1 MVIKGIFDLED
12 VCDVVCFGVD
22 GIVVFNYG
30 GCQLDGV
37 FFFVCVLF
45 VIVDVVKGDI
55 VILVDSGICNGFD
68 VVCMIVFGVDIVL
81 LGCVFLYVLVIV
93 GQVGVVNLLNLIEKE
108 MKVVMML
115 IGVKLISEIM

>member
-1 MVIKGIFDLED
+1 M
-12 VCDVVCFGVD
+12 
-22 GIVVFNYG
+22 
-30 GCQLDGV
+30 DGV